1 MEKRYE
7 KNMTALS
14 QSACESLGGKRVCV
28 AGCGGL
34 GGYVVEMLART
45 GVGSITA
52 VDYDAFSESNLNRQL
67 FSTESNLGIPKVL
80 AARERIRA
88 VNSAVAL
95 HAVEK
100 PLNRETAPQI
110 LPGHHV
116 VVDALDNV
124 PARLLLA
131 EYCRELSI
139 PLVHGAIGGWYGQVT
154 TILPG
159 DDTLRLIYQ
168 RESGEGAESELGNL
182 AFTAAATAAVQCGE
196 VIKLLT
202 GKGEVLS
209 KQLLR
214 LDLLDNDYTI
224 LDLA

>member
-1 MEKRYE
+1 
-7 KNMTALS
+7 MTALS
-14 QSACESLGGKRVCV
+14 QSACESLADKRVCV
-28 AGCGGL
+28 VGCGGL

-45 GVGSITA
+45 GVGSITV
-52 VDYDAFSESNLNRQL
+52 VDYDVFSESNLNRQL
-67 FSTESNLGIPKVL
+67 FSTESNLGVPKVQ
-80 AARERIRA
+80 AARLRIRQ

-100 PLNRETAPQI
+100 PLDCETAPQI
-110 LPGHHV
+110 LPGHHAA
-116 VVDALDNV
+116 VDALDNV

-131 EYCRELSI
+131 EYCRKFSI

-159 DDTLRLIYQ
+159 DDTFRLIYQ
-168 RESGEGAESELGNL
+168 GNAGGGVSSELGNL

-202 GKGEVLS
+202 GKEEILS
-209 KQLLR
+209 KRLLR

-224 LDLA
+224 IDLY

>member
-28 AGCGGL
+28 VGCGGL

-45 GVGSITA
+45 GVGSITV

-67 FSTESNLGIPKVL
+67 FSTESNLGVPKVL

-88 VNSAVAL
+88 VNSAVSL

-100 PLNRETAPQI
+100 PLNHETAPQI

-131 EYCRELSI
+131 DYCREFSI

-159 DDTLRLIYQ
+159 DDTIRLIYQ
-168 RESGEGAESELGNL
+168 GESGGDVESELGNL

-196 VIKLLT
+196 VIKLLS